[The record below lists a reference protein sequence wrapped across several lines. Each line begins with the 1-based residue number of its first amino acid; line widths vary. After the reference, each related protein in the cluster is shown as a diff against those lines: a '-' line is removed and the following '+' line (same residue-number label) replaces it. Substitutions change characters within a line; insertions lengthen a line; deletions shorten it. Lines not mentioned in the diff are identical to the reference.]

1 MKSIN
6 IHKSIFLGCLALG
19 TLGLLTP
26 TLSFADGKGASKL
39 MPSATTSQTQLQ
51 AASRNVSHMSC
62 CTDRYTQAVDQS
74 AKGMR
79 AGSTKMVPTHAC
91 TSCQTK
97 ITSVGVGKAKT
108 DNVSHSCGSN
118 ATAAAASCCVAT
130 K

>member
-6 IHKSIFLGCLALG
+6 IRNSILVGCFAIG

-26 TLSFADGKGASKL
+26 TLSLADGKGASKL
-39 MPSATTSQTQLQ
+39 LPSATTSKTQVQ
-51 AASRNVSHMSC
+51 AASRNYSHMSC
-62 CTDRYTQAVDQS
+62 CTDRYTQAMDQS

-79 AGSTKMVPTHAC
+79 AGSTKMVPNHGC
-91 TSCQTK
+91 TSCETK

-108 DNVSHSCGSN
+108 DTVTHSCGNN
-118 ATAAAASCCVAT
+118 ATAATSCCVAT

>member
-6 IHKSIFLGCLALG
+6 IRNSILVGCFAIG
-19 TLGLLTP
+19 ALGLLTP
-26 TLSFADGKGASKL
+26 TLSRADGKGASKL
-39 MPSATTSQTQLQ
+39 LPSATTSKTQVQ
-51 AASRNVSHMSC
+51 AASRNNSHMSC
-62 CTDRYTQAVDQS
+62 CTDRYVVVVDQS